1 MTTSAAA
8 RWDFTG
14 RTVLVTGASTG
25 IGLGIAQAFAQ
36 AGANVAMAARGVDRL
51 DAAAAALRAAG
62 YKAEAFA
69 LDVADQAAVRA
80 VCARIAK
87 TFGGIDILCANAG
100 IYPVTKLD
108 DLTGAEWD
116 EVMNVNVKGTFFCVQ
131 ACLPYLRAAG
141 VGRIIL
147 TSSITGPVTGIS
159 GLSHYGASKAA
170 QLGFMRTAAMELA
183 KDGITVNAVLPGLI
197 ETEALAALGDAYVNS
212 AISLIPVGRIG
223 QVRDIAGAAMFF
235 AAPETGFI
243 TGQGLII
250 DGGQTLPEAPE

>member
-1 MTTSAAA
+1 MTKS
-8 RWDFTG
+8 RVPHWDFTG
-14 RTVLVTGASTG
+14 KTVLVTGASTG
-25 IGLGIAQAFAQ
+25 IGLGIAKAFAQ
-36 AGANVAMAARGVDRL
+36 AGANVALAARNLARL
-51 DAAAAALRAAG
+51 EAAVAALREAGHAAG
-62 YKAEAFA
+62 AFA
-69 LDVADQAAVRA
+69 LDVADPEAVPA
-80 VCARIAK
+80 VCDAIAK

-108 DLTGAEWD
+108 DMTGAEWD
-116 EVMNVNVKGTFFCVQ
+116 EVMNVNVKGAFLCVQ

-141 VGRIIL
+141 AGRIIL
-147 TSSITGPVTGIS
+147 TSSITGPLTGIS

-197 ETEALAALGDAYVNS
+197 ETEALAALGEAYVKT
-212 AISLIPVGRIG
+212 AISHIPVGRIG
-223 QVRDIAGAAMFF
+223 HVQDIAGAVMFF
-235 AAPETGFI
+235 ASPETGFI

>member
-1 MTTSAAA
+1 MSA
-8 RWDFTG
+8 RYDFSG

-25 IGLGIAQAFAQ
+25 IGFGIAQAFAE
-36 AGANVAMAARGVDRL
+36 AGANVAMAARSVTRL
-51 DAAAAALRAAG
+51 EAAAADLRAAG
-62 YKAEAFA
+62 HAAAAFA
-69 LDVADQAAVRA
+69 LDVADQEAVRA
-80 VCARIAK
+80 TCALIAR

-100 IYPVTKLD
+100 IYPVTKIA
-108 DLTGAEWD
+108 DLSGAEWD
-116 EVMNVNVKGTFFCVQ
+116 QVMDVNVKGTFFCVQ

-141 VGRIIL
+141 TGRIIL

-197 ETEALAALGDAYVNS
+197 ETEALAALGEDYVKTAVS
-212 AISLIPVGRIG
+212 HIPVGRIG

-235 AAPETGFI
+235 ASPETGFI